1 MSSHDRR
8 FGAVVLFYVA
18 AFGLVGVLNAAE
30 PAPAAAPATGTQVA
44 AAPAAGSPQDVLAT
58 IGSYTVTREEYDRE
72 LGQFITSVNPQV
84 RAHFE
89 TKEGRQQF
97 LKQLI
102 EITLL
107 EQEAMK
113 LGIAERPAL
122 KGDVEDVS
130 VNMLSQYYM
139 RGLLEKIDAPAAD
152 VEKFYNEHKDQF
164 AEPAKFHLHQITVAD
179 EAAAK
184 KLKQEIDGGKSFAEV
199 AKASST
205 DASKASG
212 GDRGFVNLG
221 ESSPAIAQALSSS
234 KENQVSD
241 PVKGDDGTWMLVKYS
256 EKQEGKIKPL
266 ADVSGQIKRELADS
280 KRREAYEARM
290 AEIQKEFQLTVA
302 SEGVAVLREPDIKP
316 ADLEKTI
323 CTIGTE
329 AVKVAAI
336 APDLER
342 IPPFIRPQL
351 LEGDGLNDFV
361 KQFCYRELVKRYV
374 QRNRAD
380 LEKQYPE
387 AVKNAR
393 RRVALDALLK
403 EQVSGKVT
411 VSDDDVKTFYEKN
424 LAQFSTPE
432 QSRAHHIL
440 VDAEDKAKSIIDQLG
455 KGSKFEDIASAES
468 KCPSGKEG
476 GDLGFFGKGQM
487 VPEFDEAVNKAEI
500 GKVTG
505 PVKTQFGW
513 HVIRVD
519 ERRAAGSKP
528 LDEVK
533 EQIRSQLLPERQ
545 KAALEQYVSDL
556 KKAHAIQ
563 EFADKL

>member
-8 FGAVVLFYVA
+8 FGAFVLFFVA
-18 AFGLVGVLNAAE
+18 LFATAGSLDAAE
-30 PAPAAAPATGTQVA
+30 PGFAASAPAAV
-44 AAPAAGSPQDVLAT
+44 APAAGAPADVLAT
-58 IGSYTVTREEYDRE
+58 IGSYTVTREEYNRE
-72 LGQFITSVNPQV
+72 YEQFVNSVNPQV
-84 RAHFE
+84 KAHFE
-89 TKEGRQQF
+89 TSDGRKQF
-97 LKQLI
+97 LKQLV

-107 EQEAMK
+107 EQEAER
-113 LGIAERPAL
+113 LGVAERPEL
-122 KGDVEDVS
+122 KADIEEVAI
-130 VNMLSQYYM
+130 NMLSQQYI
-139 RGLLEKIDAPAAD
+139 RGLLEKIDVPAAD

-164 AEPAKFHLHQITVAD
+164 VDPTKFHLHQISVAD

-184 KLKQEIDGGKSFAEV
+184 KLKGDIDGGKSFADV

-205 DASKASG
+205 DASKDSG
-212 GDRGFVNLG
+212 GDRGFVTLG
-221 ESSPAIAQALSSS
+221 EVSAAIAQVLATM
-234 KENQVSD
+234 KENQVAE
-241 PVKGDDGTWMLVKYS
+241 PVRSDDGSWLLVKYS
-256 EKQEGKIKPL
+256 EKKEGQAKPL
-266 ADVSGQIKRELADS
+266 ADVSTQIKRELSDS
-280 KRREAYEARM
+280 KKRETYETRLGEM
-290 AEIQKEFQLTVA
+290 EKEYKLVVA
-302 SEGVAVLREPDIKP
+302 SDGVAILRQPEMKP
-316 ADLEKTI
+316 ADLEKTL
-323 CTIGTE
+323 CTIGDE
-329 AVKVAAI
+329 AIKVSAI

-374 QRNRAD
+374 QKNRAE

-387 AVKNAR
+387 ALRSAK

-403 EQVSGKVT
+403 EQVAGKIAVT
-411 VSDDDVKTFYEKN
+411 DDEVKSFYEKN

-440 VDAEDKAKSIIDQLG
+440 VEAEDKAKSIIDQLA
-455 KGSKFEDIASAES
+455 KGGKFEDIASAES

-500 GKVTG
+500 GKVVG

-519 ERRAAGSKP
+519 ERRAAGSRP

-533 EQIRSQLLPERQ
+533 EQIRNQLLPEKQ
-545 KAALEQYVSDL
+545 KAALEQYVADL
-556 KKAHAIQ
+556 KKAHPIQ